1 MKRSSSSD
9 SMAGSGDRGLIQLC
23 PPSDEKRVYR
33 RLGSFQSILDGVD
46 EGTDEMLGDGEDELC
61 SPGATGGAGDSF
73 GSAEKKR
80 RLSTEQ
86 VKALEKY
93 FEVENKLEPE
103 RKAKLAQELG
113 LQPRQ
118 VAVWFQNRRARWK
131 TKQLERDYG
140 ALKASYD
147 NLRQDYDA
155 LHNEKDA
162 LLAELK
168 ELKAKL
174 AADGGESSYCSV
186 KEEAM
191 ALPED
196 EPVTEQNPVIGE
208 EAEDDGGDED
218 VEPPALIYKDGSSES
233 DSSAILNGD
242 TSPHHL
248 SGTAISSS
256 SGALFDHHSLHEE
269 LDQPQQSLFLGFNC
283 NPSSASS
290 SPSFHCPDA
299 GRNNRFGYYCYPQQ
313 PFKVEEHGFFG
324 AEDPSAAACFFA
336 DEAPPNLS
344 WYCAD
349 QWN

>member
-9 SMAGSGDRGLIQLC
+9 SMAGSGDMGLIQLC
-23 PPSDEKRVYR
+23 PPDEKRVYR

-46 EGTDEMLGDGEDELC
+46 EGADEMLGEGEDELG
-61 SPGATGGAGDSF
+61 SPGAAGGAVDSF

-131 TKQLERDYG
+131 TKQLERDFG

-155 LHNEKDA
+155 LRNEKES

-174 AADGGESSYCSV
+174 AADGGESSYCSI
-186 KEEAM
+186 KEEAV
-191 ALPED
+191 AVSED
-196 EPVTEQNPVIGE
+196 PVTEQKPLIGE
-208 EAEDDGGDED
+208 EAEDDGGEED

-242 TSPHHL
+242 TSPHHF

-256 SGALFDHHSLHEE
+256 SGVLFDHHSLHEE

-290 SPSFHCPDA
+290 PSFHCPDP
-299 GRNNRFGYYCYPQQ
+299 GRNNRFGYYYCPQQ
-313 PFKVEEHGFFG
+313 TFKVEEHGFFG
-324 AEDPSAAACFFA
+324 AEDPSAAACLFT
-336 DEAPPNLS
+336 DEPPPNLP